1 MDLPTF
7 KYHPDPVRSGS
18 VSKSDAT
25 CKCCK
30 KARGYIY
37 DGPVY
42 AEDEL
47 DSVICPWCIAD
58 GSAANK
64 FDATFVDSEAFADG
78 IPQAAMDEI
87 MERTPGYAAW
97 QSEAWPICCDD
108 ATAYIEPLGIKE
120 IRKSYRDIEYN
131 FLTHIIYN
139 MQISGGAATRMLESL
154 NRENGPTAFLFRCL
168 KCNMPHVHIDQP

>member
-18 VSKSDAT
+18 VSKSDTT

-58 GSAANK
+58 GSATARY
-64 FDATFVDSEAFADG
+64 EAIFTDDQPVPEDVPADVV
-78 IPQAAMDEI
+78 ELVTT
-87 MERTPGYAAW
+87 RTPGFRAW
-97 QSEAWPICCDD
+97 QQEHWLYHCADGAAFLGVVGWPELQSDPEALETLRRENAGHGWSPDQVEEYLRALD
-108 ATAYIEPLGIKE
+108 KDRSPTAY
-120 IRKSYRDIEYN
+120 
-131 FLTHIIYN
+131 
-139 MQISGGAATRMLESL
+139 
-154 NRENGPTAFLFRCL
+154 LF
-168 KCNMPHVHIDQP
+168 KCRHCDFRLAYSDSD